1 MDFLHDRLKRM
12 LPLVRSL
19 DTQLGEKIRTESV
32 THQEMLRIL
41 HSCES
46 LLYRLCIESDTCRRD
61 ALEEHRRRLASIM
74 PDNPAA
80 KGWKVFSQN
89 DEDGIL
95 QECLRRL
102 SPAKTFMEFCCGDGL
117 EKNTHFLLLQG
128 FRGVWLDGSQN
139 NIEHIRTGLGGLK
152 FNNLWVRQDFLT
164 LDNISDLL
172 RSSLEFLGLDDL
184 DVFSLDVDG
193 NDIYF
198 AEYIQE
204 MVHPKILI
212 VEYNGKFPPPLSLSI
227 EYNPEHTWQRDDFHG
242 ASLQKFVDVLDRYML
257 VACNVVGVNAFFVR
271 KDVASGFTEYPVELV
286 YQPPRLGLTGYP
298 VYHAASFKWLKQI
311 LGREQD

>member
-1 MDFLHDRLKRM
+1 M
-12 LPLVRSL
+12 
-19 DTQLGEKIRTESV
+19 
-32 THQEMLRIL
+32 
-41 HSCES
+41 
-46 LLYRLCIESDTCRRD
+46 
-61 ALEEHRRRLASIM
+61 
-74 PDNPAA
+74 
-80 KGWKVFSQN
+80 
-89 DEDGIL
+89 
-95 QECLRRL
+95 
-102 SPAKTFMEFCCGDGL
+102 
-117 EKNTHFLLLQG
+117 
-128 FRGVWLDGSQN
+128 
-139 NIEHIRTGLGGLK
+139 
-152 FNNLWVRQDFLT
+152 T

-286 YQPPRLGLTGYP
+286 YQPPRLGITGYP